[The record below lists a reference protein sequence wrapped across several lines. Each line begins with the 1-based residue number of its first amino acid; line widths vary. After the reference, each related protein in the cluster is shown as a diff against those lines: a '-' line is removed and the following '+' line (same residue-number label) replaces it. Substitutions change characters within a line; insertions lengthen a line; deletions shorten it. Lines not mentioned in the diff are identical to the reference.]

1 MTRRAPPIT
10 RALHV
15 PQAVSLLRQAA
26 GRGIPQA
33 APQSTPPLGKGRTAF
48 RMQPQGAGEHRL
60 SAAKAPQHR
69 AGVHQEALPPRAIHG
84 GGTQSH
90 PTLRAAGSSA
100 SRTRKGR
107 ACDSRSFLTENP
119 TQQLEADGD
128 LPAVSEELVMRW
140 GRRAEVCQ
148 PNPCSLCGNGGAWRA
163 TAGEDFSPHSPT
175 SPARDKGCSGKR

>member
-26 GRGIPQA
+26 GRGILQA
-33 APQSTPPLGKGRTAF
+33 APRSSPPLGKGRTAF

-84 GGTQSH
+84 GGGHRVT
-90 PTLRAAGSSA
+90 PR
-100 SRTRKGR
+100 
-107 ACDSRSFLTENP
+107 
-119 TQQLEADGD
+119 
-128 LPAVSEELVMRW
+128 
-140 GRRAEVCQ
+140 
-148 PNPCSLCGNGGAWRA
+148 
-163 TAGEDFSPHSPT
+163 
-175 SPARDKGCSGKR
+175 

>member
-84 GGTQSH
+84 GGN
-90 PTLRAAGSSA
+90 
-100 SRTRKGR
+100 
-107 ACDSRSFLTENP
+107 TE
-119 TQQLEADGD
+119 
-128 LPAVSEELVMRW
+128 
-140 GRRAEVCQ
+140 
-148 PNPCSLCGNGGAWRA
+148 
-163 TAGEDFSPHSPT
+163 SPH
-175 SPARDKGCSGKR
+175 AEGCRKLSQQDEEGQSV